1 MWISFAILLLGQEPR
16 RCVRNSRLLNKKM
29 IDKKARVQ
37 QILSVAEAQ
46 ALMC

>member
-1 MWISFAILLLGQEPR
+1 VDLLRHLASWAGAMPLRSQLA
-16 RCVRNSRLLNKKM
+16 SAQQKM